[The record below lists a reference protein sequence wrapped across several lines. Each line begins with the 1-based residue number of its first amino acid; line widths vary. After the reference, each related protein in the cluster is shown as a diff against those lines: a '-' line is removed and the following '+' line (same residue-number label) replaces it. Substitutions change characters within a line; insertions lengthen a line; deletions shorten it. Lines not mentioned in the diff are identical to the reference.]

1 MDVVK
6 MRPRRVR
13 IACTAPPPRGAGG
26 RQWIVSDL
34 VQVLSMM
41 AIPVAVLLTCRG
53 LNRRAARRDDLAR

>member
-6 MRPRRVR
+6 MWAQPVR

-41 AIPVAVLLTCRG
+41 AIPASVLLTCRR
-53 LNRRAARRDDLAR
+53 LNRRAARRDDFTR